1 MKSFSNAICK
11 HFQKSSKFFPRSVRS
26 CFMWNF
32 HRHNVFLL
40 YCIFCLHYTKP
51 TPKHTHHRKLFHF
64 YILCMTLVWFISCYF
79 QGDQKCPHKDKN
91 FRYWH
96 RYGDIVPIMLG
107 LAGHT
112 LSHIDTHTH
121 THTYL
126 SIYIYIPKKDIPSLR
141 PWFISATVSASGSHS
156 CSSVYATEL
165 GISQCFSWS
174 TQSYS
179 WSTTPRFY

>member
-1 MKSFSNAICK
+1 M
-11 HFQKSSKFFPRSVRS
+11 
-26 CFMWNF
+26 
-32 HRHNVFLL
+32 L
-40 YCIFCLHYTKP
+40 YCINCIFCLHYTKP
-51 TPKHTHHRKLFHF
+51 TPKHTHHRKLSHF

-121 THTYL
+121 THIYL
-126 SIYIYIPKKDIPSLR
+126 SIYIYPKKISLPCGLGSSQPQSQPQEATAAHQSMLLSWEFPS
-141 PWFISATVSASGSHS
+141 VSHGQHSHTAGQQHPGFTRIKYLIIAKQHKWGVDSKKAQWKHS
-156 CSSVYATEL
+156 CATM
-165 GISQCFSWS
+165 
-174 TQSYS
+174 
-179 WSTTPRFY
+179 